1 MKEWLFEE
9 NLKANLRNPNV
20 GGLSEEAIITSYLFG
35 NVPLL
40 ICDSHPWVNQL
51 DKLKK
56 FCDNYETIFIR
67 CATPA
72 SIGGISVYD
81 DRIKSTVDA
90 PPNWYTKL
98 NERRYLDHIQ
108 ILFLKDLD
116 LASKDLIPCIV
127 DNILLGRWELPE
139 NVRIVAT
146 ASKELPLK
154 NELSNYFV
162 QISTDHLHSFENYLF
177 WSQVSK
183 KPVGSYPELANLEMY
198 SLICE
203 FIQSELS
210 KNNNIFIVSKDD
222 QEKLKEVGMP
232 LTPYSWKMASRLL
245 VASANP
251 KVLESVIGKP
261 LTDKFTEFLKQRYPL
276 QDDLGES
283 RKLKRYEF

>member
-1 MKEWLFEE
+1 MQNMIKNQAILFPPEGNLTEE
-9 NLKANLRNPNV
+9 DIL
-20 GGLSEEAIITSYLFG
+20 TFYLLG
-35 NVPLL
+35 NGPLL

-72 SIGGISVYD
+72 SICGISVYD
-81 DRIKSTVDA
+81 NRIKSTVDA
-90 PPNWYTKL
+90 PPDWYTKL

-108 ILFLKDLD
+108 ILLLRDLD
-116 LASKDLIPCIV
+116 LASNKLIPYIV
-127 DNILLGRWELPE
+127 DNIFLRRWELPK

-146 ASKELPLK
+146 ASKKLPLE
-154 NELSNYFV
+154 NELSNYFA

-183 KPVGSYPELANLEMY
+183 KPVVSSPELANLEMY

-210 KNNNIFIVSKDD
+210 KNNNIFIVSKND
-222 QEKLKEVGMP
+222 QEKLKDMNSNFYAVKE
-232 LTPYSWKMASRLL
+232 
-245 VASANP
+245 
-251 KVLESVIGKP
+251 I
-261 LTDKFTEFLKQRYPL
+261 FQ
-276 QDDLGES
+276 
-283 RKLKRYEF
+283 